1 MSGAGF
7 KDHFSDKAAAY
18 GRYRPHYPPS
28 LFQALARRCA
38 AREAAWDCGCGNGQ
52 AAVALADHFARVFA
66 TDASAEQIDNAFA
79 HPQVAYSVAPAEQS
93 GLEDECADLI
103 TVAQAIHWF
112 DFDAFYEEVRRV
124 GKAGGLLAVISYGL
138 FKVAPALDEVLSHLH
153 STTLAPYW
161 PPERRFVDENLK
173 TIPFPFA
180 EAEAP
185 PMELRAEWRLED
197 LVGYIET
204 WSALQRYRNDR
215 AEDPLPA
222 VAEDLAAHWGEPEQ
236 TRLIRWPLN
245 LRLGR
250 LP

>member
-1 MSGAGF
+1 MGAAGF
-7 KDHFSDKAAAY
+7 KDHFSEKAAAY

-28 LFQALARRCA
+28 LFRALAQRCE

-52 AAVALADHFARVFA
+52 AAVALVEHFGQVYA
-66 TDASAEQIDNAFA
+66 TDASAKQIDNAFP
-79 HPQVAYSVAPAEQS
+79 HPQVTYSIAPAEQS
-93 GLEDECADLI
+93 GLEGESVDLI

-138 FKVAPALDEVLSHLH
+138 FKVAPTLDEVLGHLH
-153 STTLAPYW
+153 RTTLGPYW

-180 EAEAP
+180 EAEP
-185 PMELRAEWRLED
+185 PRMELRAEWRLDD

-204 WSALQRYRNDR
+204 WSSLQRYRTDR

-222 VAEDLAAHWGEPEQ
+222 AAEELARLWGEPERA
-236 TRLIRWPLN
+236 RLVRWPLN